1 MTRILLVAWLAFL
14 VVPGVGRSQEP
25 VSFSPDITV
34 ELDTT
39 TVADDE
45 VVEDDRAGSLTKAN
59 LGTLA
64 EPDDVNAYY
73 RFADEDQLFS
83 LDAGT
88 ELAGGLVVTAADV
101 IRFDGSNP
109 TLEFDASAE
118 TVPRHGSPGDL
129 T

>member
-1 MTRILLVAWLAFL
+1 MTRSLLVAWLAFL

-25 VSFSPDITV
+25 VSFSPDITI

-39 TVADDE
+39 TVAGDE

-64 EPDDVNAYY
+64 EPDDVNAYH
-73 RFADEDQLFS
+73 RFVDEDQLFS

-101 IRFDGSNP
+101 RGK
-109 TLEFDASAE
+109 
-118 TVPRHGSPGDL
+118 RHDL
-129 T
+129 VGLPIT